1 MKLLDLAMLI
11 AAVEEARPLAVVAEA
26 VPAEAPWKKTEIR
39 KIDNLRLQRGASRYI
54 YSSGRRGTLYEAVII
69 TDSPSFKI
77 ILNVDGIPMLDAS
90 WNEINS
96 ITQELVDV
104 TAFQRMTGDYALRIA
119 NVSWIKSS
127 HLLLVATDAITINKA
142 IAKYEEVAP

>member
-26 VPAEAPWKKTEIR
+26 VPAESPWKKTEIR
-39 KIDNLRLQRGASRYI
+39 KIDNLKLQRGASRYI

-69 TDSPSFKI
+69 TDRPSFKI